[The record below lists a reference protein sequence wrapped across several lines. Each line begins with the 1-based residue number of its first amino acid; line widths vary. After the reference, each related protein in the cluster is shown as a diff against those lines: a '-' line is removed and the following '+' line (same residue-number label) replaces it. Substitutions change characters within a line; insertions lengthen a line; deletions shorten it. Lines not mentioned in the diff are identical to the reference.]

1 MSFSFKPED
10 KSGKEEIPFK
20 RDDSDNKLFPEI
32 QVKDITNIITDDC
45 VAGWDFDGVV
55 YRACSNM
62 ENRLIKVVNK
72 EEGIEETLP
81 NITTF
86 KGRGKK
92 VSETSWL
99 GLENVKRK
107 VAGLSEWTP
116 EDFEVIPFQELK
128 MEEDKAIEQVK
139 IQIFQ
144 KIKQVKQQYR
154 IPKVKLL
161 LGGGESFRAGLNQ
174 CRKYKGSRE
183 DTLRP
188 VLLSKIRKWV
198 LDELDSE
205 FADPNEKGQTI
216 EADDVS
222 NMYGVQG
229 YLHYRK
235 TGKFNK
241 IEISTDKDSL
251 QSFKILIN
259 PDTHVGEHNPL
270 KGKFKYPQAMLIEA
284 TDRSVG
290 DVELVVKGSD
300 KTTSK
305 ELKGYGFL
313 YLMYQAILGKDQ
325 ADHYSALGH
334 LEKGINFGD
343 VKAYEVLKP
352 CKNAKEALQKS
363 LDVVAD
369 LLPYGVQYTSHK
381 GEELDVD
388 TLTYLNE
395 YFLTAYMTRSKN
407 DDMDLFKLCEV
418 MKVDTSKVV
427 NNNLLTP
434 PQKVYI
440 GNEDNIIQTEG
451 IIQTILNEKF
461 KGIKSLKKTDISE
474 RLDEIKELLEN
485 ISFESHYEMKQFE
498 KEGITSIKFVSSK
511 PKRSLEEVI
520 KDYNKKHGYENDPEG
535 GFEVFTECLSKGIVS
550 EETTSE
556 HRWYDIRKVIH
567 EVEIDGEHRFFS
579 TFDYHIT
586 GDNSAT
592 DMDLTL
598 PTIEGVVEVYPVKK
612 EVTIYE

>member
-10 KSGKEEIPFK
+10 KSSKEEITFK

-32 QVKDITNIITDDC
+32 QVKDITNIITEDC

-62 ENRLIKVVNK
+62 ENHLIKVVNK
-72 EEGIEETLP
+72 DEGIEEVLP

-107 VAGLSEWTP
+107 VAGLPEWTP
-116 EDFEVIPFQELK
+116 EDFEVVPFQELK
-128 MEEDKAIEQVK
+128 MEEEKAIEQVK

-161 LGGGESFRAGLNQ
+161 LGGGESFRAELNQ

-188 VLLSKIRKWV
+188 LLLSKIRKWV
-198 LDELDSE
+198 LEELDSE

-305 ELKGYGFL
+305 ELKGYGFV

-334 LEKGINFGD
+334 LEKDINFGD

-363 LDVVAD
+363 LDVVAA

-381 GEELDVD
+381 GEKLDVD

-407 DDMDLFKLCEV
+407 DAMDLFKLCEA

-434 PQKVYI
+434 PQKIYI
-440 GNEDNIIQTEG
+440 GNEGNIKEVESTL
-451 IIQTILNEKF
+451 QTILNDKF
-461 KGIKSLKKTDISE
+461 KGIKSLKKADISK
-474 RLDEIKELLEN
+474 RIDEIKELLES
-485 ISFESHYEMKQFE
+485 ISFESHYQMKQFE
-498 KEGITSIKFVSSK
+498 KEGITSSKVVSSK

-535 GFEVFTECLSKGIVS
+535 DFEVFVECLSKGIVS
-550 EETTSE
+550 EETSSE
-556 HRWYDIRKVIH
+556 HRWYDVRDVVHK
-567 EVEIDGEHRFFS
+567 VEIDGENRFFS

-586 GDNSAT
+586 GDNSAS
-592 DMDLTL
+592 DMDLDL
-598 PTIEGVVEVYPVKK
+598 PTIKDVVEVFPVKK